1 MKDAQRALQRLD
13 GVRDIEAD
21 IGGMTVKIKPA
32 SDRTLDLTALRPAL
46 ASEGVRLRKLLIL
59 ADGAVESSADGAR
72 FRIAGWPD
80 AYALEGKAPTAGEYR
95 ARAAVRIRDSKP
107 VLRIE
112 SSKGLAP

>member
-1 MKDAQRALQRLD
+1 MAF
-13 GVRDIEAD
+13 DIEAD

-59 ADGAVESSADGAR
+59 ADGAVETDPPR

-95 ARAAVRIRDSKP
+95 VRAAVRIRDSKP